1 MSRVVISGKDR
12 LYLYRKKTQYIN
24 RIIRIIEGF

>member
-12 LYLYRKKTQYIN
+12 LYLYKKKTQYIN
-24 RIIRIIEGF
+24 RIIRIITEF